1 VDRDTALNGSLSFLY
16 AFFVEKLPYVTIAVF
31 LAGTLIRL
39 NRWLSAPKDPKGPR
53 IDPVV
58 SLKYIIL
65 DVVLFRKTYKTDKL
79 IWLTLVL
86 FHVGVG
92 GILFGHMRGFH
103 WWSAAMFEP
112 LGHWVAEFMVHTL
125 PIYIGWMFIAT
136 QIILLVRRGNLEK
149 KQLLSL
155 PNDYGALILLLITSI
170 LGQGM
175 RIVPPEAIPTEIY
188 NVVFIPGL
196 IVLHLE
202 KVPSFHWFF
211 WHVLFTQLLVMYIPF
226 SKLVHVITGVITPAL
241 YGSRRQEYGV

>member
-1 VDRDTALNGSLSFLY
+1 LNGSLSILY

-53 IDPVV
+53 IDLAA

-79 IWLTLVL
+79 MWLTLVL
-86 FHVGVG
+86 FHVGAG

-149 KQLLSL
+149 KQLLSH

-188 NVVFIPGL
+188 SVVFIPGL

>member
-1 VDRDTALNGSLSFLY
+1 LNGPLPILY

-31 LAGTLIRL
+31 LAGTALRL
-39 NRWLSAPKDPKGPR
+39 NRWLSAPKDLKSPR
-53 IDPVV
+53 LDPVA
-58 SLKYIIL
+58 SIKYIIL
-65 DVVLFRKTYKTDKL
+65 DVVLFRKTYKSDKPM
-79 IWLTLVL
+79 WLTLVL
-86 FHVGVG
+86 FHVGAG

-112 LGHWVAEFMVHTL
+112 LGQWAAEFMVHTL
-125 PIYIGWMFIAT
+125 PVYIGWMFLAT
-136 QIILLVRRGNLEK
+136 QIILLIRRGNLEK

-155 PNDYGALILLLITSI
+155 PNDYAALVLLLITSI

-175 RIVPPEAIPTEIY
+175 RIFPSEAIPTEIY
-188 NVVFIPGL
+188 SVVFIPGL

-226 SKLVHVITGVITPAL
+226 SKLVHVISGVITPAI

>member
-1 VDRDTALNGSLSFLY
+1 LNGPLSILY
-16 AFFVEKLPYVTIAVF
+16 AFFVEKLPYVTITVF

-39 NRWLSAPKDPKGPR
+39 NRWLSAPKDPKETTLN
-53 IDPVV
+53 PVA

-65 DVVLFRKTYKTDKL
+65 DVVLFRKTYKTDKPM
-79 IWLTLVL
+79 WLTLVL
-86 FHVGVG
+86 FHVGAG

-112 LGHWVAEFMVHTL
+112 LGHWAAEFMVHTL

-136 QIILLVRRGNLEK
+136 QIVLLVRRGNLEK

-155 PNDYGALILLLITSI
+155 PNDYGALILLLVTSI

-188 NVVFIPGL
+188 SVVFIPGL

>member
-1 VDRDTALNGSLSFLY
+1 MNGSLSFLY
-16 AFFVEKLPYVTIAVF
+16 AFFVEKLPYVTIVVF
-31 LAGTLIRL
+31 LVGTLIRL

-53 IDPVV
+53 INPVA

-79 IWLTLVL
+79 MWLTLVL
-86 FHVGVG
+86 FHVGAG
-92 GILFGHMRGFH
+92 GILFGHVRGFH

-136 QIILLVRRGNLEK
+136 QIVLLVRRGNLEK